1 MSRDAD
7 NRTDGRV
14 DFLAELPEQVVYLLY
29 QVYRRR
35 ENALEKALAAE
46 DLPLPTWR
54 MILALQRMQPC
65 TMNALAR
72 FTTWERSALTRQLDQ
87 MVKRGLAQR
96 STPPEDR
103 RQIQVSLTD
112 AGMAMFEKGRAIV
125 MRLNRQSLE
134 GMPIERLESLR
145 ENLNAYLLS
154 IIADQ
159 DLARDVI
166 NFNHRAS
173 ANL

>member
-1 MSRDAD
+1 
-7 NRTDGRV
+7 
-14 DFLAELPEQVVYLLY
+14 
-29 QVYRRR
+29 
-35 ENALEKALAAE
+35 
-46 DLPLPTWR
+46 
-54 MILALQRMQPC
+54 
-65 TMNALAR
+65 
-72 FTTWERSALTRQLDQ
+72 